1 MALLTGDPR
10 LLRNSW
16 LELFSGVEIDER
28 EAEGGGALAQP
39 AEHAC
44 AMVGVRGRR
53 PGIVMD
59 HAVFAC
65 AVDEQG
71 EFASRRRNG
80 FRFADAGRQASIER
94 AEGRLGATQ
103 AHRGQAQDRR
113 GPVGRG
119 LRPGAE
125 EATARDLVLR
135 RQGEPRGEMF
145 PSRPAAHV
153 GADLGDETQRTVRA
167 NGMELREIDASER
180 LEGAADVEAGF
191 VAPGLRGRP
200 RRRECACGRGGR
212 GPEGLQ
218 VGLGRRVT
226 GSQLVLN
233 HVEQLQVL
241 PQREEVLRP
250 IVSGEGGGDLRFG
263 GAAAMIP
270 LLGEVVG
277 IRAPG
282 DDGSQNLEP
291 RDAGDVT
298 DDELKLQIQ
307 LPQRFLHPLDVRGR
321 ALDQR
326 LPVAEIGPQ
335 NGDRRR
341 GSKTAP
347 QEPDAVQLPEPLA
360 VRDIA
365 LAAGDV
371 LHVPRI
377 DEDDVEATA
386 LKDLVEGD
394 PIHARGFH
402 RHAGDPT
409 GRQPVRETM
418 QIVGKGLEGP
428 HRRRITIGRDGNVML
443 GGPAIDAGDM
453 PLDPLQE

>member
-1 MALLTGDPR
+1 MLIRLVQVVTVTVVRRTRRLGRGATNLLRPARTAAALVSAASLDAVRLRSEVMAENAFLRQQILVLRRAAPRRPRLHREDRLLLVLLAGLDHAWRGALLVVQPDT
-10 LLRNSW
+10 LLRW
-16 LELFSGVEIDER
+16 HRDLFTLVW
-28 EAEGGGALAQP
+28 
-39 AEHAC
+39 
-44 AMVGVRGRR
+44 RR
-53 PGIVMD
+53 KSRRRDGPRRLRTEVVDLIRTMATAGIVID
-59 HAVFAC
+59 YAVFAC

-119 LRPGAE
+119 LRPGTE

-167 NGMELREIDASER
+167 NGMELREIDASEL

-282 DDGSQNLEP
+282 DDGSQNT
-291 RDAGDVT
+291 G
-298 DDELKLQIQ
+298 
-307 LPQRFLHPLDVRGR
+307 
-321 ALDQR
+321 
-326 LPVAEIGPQ
+326 
-335 NGDRRR
+335 
-341 GSKTAP
+341 AP
-347 QEPDAVQLPEPLA
+347 
-360 VRDIA
+360 
-365 LAAGDV
+365 
-371 LHVPRI
+371 
-377 DEDDVEATA
+377 
-386 LKDLVEGD
+386 
-394 PIHARGFH
+394 
-402 RHAGDPT
+402 
-409 GRQPVRETM
+409 
-418 QIVGKGLEGP
+418 
-428 HRRRITIGRDGNVML
+428 
-443 GGPAIDAGDM
+443 
-453 PLDPLQE
+453 